1 MVASLALAAAFTVVV
16 TPPDSSSWPTH
27 GGDAARSHVTDVAP
41 PSNPVQAWTRDIGSA
56 PAWPGPARRDAYN
69 KVEDLRSRL
78 RFDDAPQPTI
88 VDGVVIVGSSRDDTV
103 EAIDIDSGVARWTF
117 WTEGPVRFAPVIHG
131 DMVLVGSD
139 DGHLYALDRLTGEER
154 WRQRPGPLDRRV
166 AGNGRI
172 VSAWPIRTGP
182 VVMDGTVYTTAG
194 IFPHEGVWVAAY
206 DVQTGGAQ
214 WSVRHTDL
222 PAQGYLVG
230 SPDRLYVPASRD
242 RPVILDRADG
252 SRVGQLGGQGGTWVL
267 LTGDGVVYGPGKQG
281 RVSDHEPEGDE
292 LATFQG
298 LRMVVADGRSYL
310 LDADSLSSLD
320 RNRYRA
326 LAVRRR
332 ALRGERKGLDE
343 AIKAG
348 DAAANTRAEAIAA
361 ELDAIAAQ
369 MRACLLWRVD
379 ANHPHALLLAGGV
392 LVAGGDGEVAAYAM
406 GDGALLWTRPVDGAA
421 KGLAVVDGALL
432 VSTDTGRVHCFRE
445 GADLQ

>member
-1 MVASLALAAAFTVVV
+1 MIGVLLMFVVCL
-16 TPPDSSSWPTH
+16 TPPDSSTWPTY
-27 GGDAARSHVTDVAP
+27 GGDAARSHVSDVP
-41 PSNPVQAWTRDIGSA
+41 PPTNPVQAWSRDVGSS

-69 KVEDLRSRL
+69 KVEDLQSRL
-78 RFDDAPQPTI
+78 RFDDAPQPSI
-88 VDGVVIVGSSRDDTV
+88 VDGVVIVGSSRNDTV
-103 EAIDIDSGVARWTF
+103 EAVDIETGVAKWTY

-131 DMVLVGSD
+131 NLVLVGSD
-139 DGHLYALDRLTGEER
+139 DGHLYALDRHTGKER

-182 VVMDGTVYTTAG
+182 VVIDGSVYTTAG
-194 IFPHEGVWVAAY
+194 IFPPEGVWVAAY
-206 DVQTGGAQ
+206 DAQSGEPQ

-242 RPVILDRADG
+242 KPVILNRADG
-252 SRVGQLGGQGGTWVL
+252 TRIGQLDGQGGTWVL

-281 RVSDHEPEGDE
+281 QMSDHEPDGDS

-310 LDADSLSSLD
+310 LDADSLSALD
-320 RNRYRA
+320 RTRYRA

-332 ALRGERKGLDE
+332 DLRVERKSLDS

-348 DAAANTRAEAIAA
+348 DVPANTRAEAIAT
-361 ELDAIAAQ
+361 ELDAIAAD
-369 MRACLLWRVD
+369 MRACMLWRVE
-379 ANHPHALLLAGGV
+379 ARHPHALLLAGGV
-392 LVAGGDGEVAAYAM
+392 LIAGGDHEIAAFAM
-406 GDGALLWTRPVDGAA
+406 ADGALMWTRPVDGAA

-432 VSTDTGRVHCFRE
+432 VSTDAGRVHCFRE
-445 GADLQ
+445 GGELE